1 MTNEILANRSRFVKR
16 DDRSSMSTSS
26 KPPFSPFIVLGFGI
40 LAVSTASILIRF
52 AQQEAPSIVIAA
64 YRLSLAA
71 LILAPFGL
79 KRSIRELRGLNRGQI
94 CELALSGLF
103 LAFHFA
109 AWITSLEMT
118 SIASSVV
125 LVTTTPLWVA
135 IFSPLILGERSRR
148 EVWIGLSLAILGGS
162 IVGLKDACQFGSG
175 GITCQGLQGLLGG
188 RALFGNFLA
197 LFGAWMAAGYMIA
210 GRRIRPHF
218 SLVSYTLIVYGVSAF
233 FLMLFVLIS
242 RQPLIGYPP
251 ETFLWFL
258 LLALIPQILGH
269 SSFNWAL
276 RYLPA
281 AFVSLALLGEPV
293 GTTILAVLIL
303 RENPTW
309 VEIAGGALI
318 LTGIYLASRRENGT
332 AGRRSSGS
340 PEQGTNS

>member
-1 MTNEILANRSRFVKR
+1 MNRSVNPRV
-16 DDRSSMSTSS
+16 
-26 KPPFSPFIVLGFGI
+26 SPFLVLGFGI
-40 LAVSTASILIRF
+40 LAVSTASILIRI
-52 AQQEAPSIVIAA
+52 AQKDAPSIVIAA
-64 YRLSLAA
+64 YRLTLAA
-71 LILAPFGL
+71 LILAPFAL
-79 KRSIRELRGLNRGQI
+79 RRSLLELRGLESGRI
-94 CELALSGLF
+94 RVLVLSGLF

-148 EVWIGLSLAILGGS
+148 EVWIGLSLAIIGGS
-162 IVGLKDACQFGSG
+162 VVGLKDACQIETSG
-175 GITCQGLQGLLGG
+175 ISCQGFQGMLGG
-188 RALFGNFLA
+188 RALLGNFLA

-218 SLVSYTLIVYGVSAF
+218 SLLSYAFIVYGIAAV
-233 FLMLFVLIS
+233 FLLIFVLIS
-242 RQPLIGYPP
+242 GQALFNYRP
-251 ETFLWFL
+251 ETMLWFL

-293 GTTILAVLIL
+293 GTTILAVILL
-303 RENPTW
+303 RENPTL
-309 VEIAGGALI
+309 VEVAGGIMI
-318 LTGIYLASRRENGT
+318 LAGIYLASRRNNDL
-332 AGRRSSGS
+332 ASH
-340 PEQGTNS
+340 Q

>member
-1 MTNEILANRSRFVKR
+1 MNAPA
-16 DDRSSMSTSS
+16 RSSL
-26 KPPFSPFIVLGFGI
+26 SPYIVLGFGI

-64 YRLSLAA
+64 YRLTLATV
-71 LILAPFGL
+71 ILAPFGL
-79 KRSIRELRGLNRGQI
+79 RRAVVELRGLNRGQLRD
-94 CELALSGLF
+94 LALSGMF

-135 IFSPLILGERSRR
+135 IFSPMLLGERSRR

-162 IVGLKDACQFGSG
+162 VVGVKDACQIVPE
-175 GITCQGLQGLLGG
+175 GIRCQGFEGLFGGQALLGN
-188 RALFGNFLA
+188 ALA

-218 SLVSYTLIVYGVSAF
+218 SLISYTFVVYGISAL
-233 FLMLFVLIS
+233 FLLLFTWFSGKSLV
-242 RQPLIGYPP
+242 GFPP
-251 ETFLWFL
+251 ATYLWFL

-293 GTTILAVLIL
+293 GTTILAVIIL
-303 RENPTW
+303 REAPTW
-309 VEIAGGALI
+309 IEAAGGVLI
-318 LTGIYLASRRENGT
+318 LAGIYLASRREAVSTAAPGPVQTTVNGD
-332 AGRRSSGS
+332 R
-340 PEQGTNS
+340 